1 MVVQKKRSL
10 PKTETQFIKTVWSF
24 YRQQG
29 RHDLSWRKTNDPYKI
44 LVSEIM
50 LQQTQVTRVLP
61 KYKAFLKQFP
71 TTKKLAEASLGEVL
85 VAWQGLGYNRRA
97 KFLKQ
102 AAEAVMGEHKGK
114 WPKILPEL
122 RALPGIGSY
131 TAGAV
136 VNFAY
141 NEPVP
146 LIETNVRTVYI
157 HHFFHDKEGVSDTE
171 LLPIIERTLDTKNP
185 REWNWALMDYGSHLK
200 ETVGNL
206 SKRSKHYTKQSTFKG
221 SDRQIRGAILR
232 ELAKGPLTE
241 INLYR
246 ALNVIEKERIKLQL
260 DALLAENL
268 INKNKTSYLLPL

>member
-1 MVVQKKRSL
+1 MAVQKKRSL

-24 YRQQG
+24 YTREG
-29 RHDLSWRKTNDPYKI
+29 RHDLSWRKTADPYRI

-50 LQQTQVTRVLP
+50 LQQTQVTRVVP
-61 KYKAFLKQFP
+61 KYMAFLQFP

-85 VAWQGLGYNRRA
+85 VVWQGLGYNRRA

-102 AAEAVMGEHKGK
+102 AAEAVMREHQGK
-114 WPKILPEL
+114 WPKTLPEL

-136 VNFAY
+136 MNFAY

-146 LIETNVRTVYI
+146 LIETNIRTVYI
-157 HHFFHDKEGVSDTE
+157 HHFFHDKEGVSDAD
-171 LLPIIERTLDTKNP
+171 LMPIIEQSLDTKNP
-185 REWNWALMDYGSHLK
+185 REWNWALMDYGAHLK

-232 ELAKGPLTE
+232 ELAKSSLTE
-241 INLYR
+241 AKLCKVL
-246 ALNVIEKERIKLQL
+246 ADIEKERIKLQL
-260 DALLAENL
+260 AALLREEL
-268 INKNKTSYLLPL
+268 IDLRRSLYSLP

>member
-1 MVVQKKRSL
+1 MAVAKKLSL
-10 PKTETQFIKTVWSF
+10 AKQEAQFIKTVWEF
-24 YRQQG
+24 YQASG
-29 RHDLSWRKTNDPYKI
+29 RHDLLWRKTADPYKI

-50 LQQTQVTRVLP
+50 LQQTQVARVLP
-61 KYKAFLKQFP
+61 KYRDFLKQFP

-102 AAEAVMGEHKGK
+102 AAETVMGERKGV
-114 WPKILPEL
+114 WPKTLPEL

-136 VNFAY
+136 MNFAY
-141 NEPVP
+141 NVPVP

-157 HHFFHDKEGVSDTE
+157 HHFFHDKEGVTDAE
-171 LLPIIERTLDTKNP
+171 LIPIIERTLDTKNS
-185 REWNWALMDYGSHLK
+185 REWNWALMDYGARLK
-200 ETVGNL
+200 EAVGNL

-232 ELAKGPLTE
+232 ELTKGPLTE
-241 INLYR
+241 IKLRN
-246 ALNVIEKERIKLQL
+246 ALNDVEKERIKLQL
-260 DALLAENL
+260 GALYGEGMVV
-268 INKNKTSYLLPL
+268 KKERTFRLP

>member
-1 MVVQKKRSL
+1 MAVQKRRSL
-10 PKTETQFIKTVWSF
+10 AKTETQFIKTVWSF
-24 YRQQG
+24 YDGEG
-29 RHDLSWRKTNDPYKI
+29 RHDLPWRKTTDPYKI

-61 KYKAFLKQFP
+61 KYTAFLKQFP

-85 VAWQGLGYNRRA
+85 VAWQGLGYNRRS

-102 AAEAVMGEHKGK
+102 AAEAVMREYKGK
-114 WPKILPEL
+114 WPKTLPEL

-136 VNFAY
+136 MNFAY

-157 HHFFHDKEGVSDTE
+157 HHFFHNEVGVTDAE
-171 LLPIIERTLDTKNP
+171 LIPIIERTLDTKNP
-185 REWNWALMDYGSHLK
+185 REWNWALMDYGTHLK
-200 ETVGNL
+200 KTVGNL

-232 ELAKGPLTE
+232 ELSKGPHTE
-241 INLYR
+241 AKLCKV
-246 ALNVIEKERIKLQL
+246 LSDIEKERIRPALVALQKEH
-260 DALLAENL
+260 LLIRNGT
-268 INKNKTSYLLPL
+268 KYQLP